1 MNQPVNLKCYICN
14 LNVRI
19 PLQCEQCKK
28 LFCKECLEKKYIEE
42 KKLFCP
48 NCLYEQSFDNYQ
60 TKIELISIYS
70 LNSLF
75 YPNYDNNYFKYCIQC
90 MVDFTETD
98 ENLHINH
105 YTFPSKIIRN
115 LKIDEAIKNLKN
127 IIDFQNFIKSFS
139 VDCRKDIKLI
149 ESIKQIKLNEID
161 IMKNQINKF
170 YNKSKLDYE
179 KLYKELE
186 ETNKKYEILIKDYLN
201 KINSII
207 NNNNKN
213 EVRNINELVINEISK
228 ISKKKK
234 KFNNA
239 KQVIEQN
246 IKFES
251 FMENKMLNN
260 QNYWNNEILNNR
272 IDLNFINLRFD
283 PKVSIY
289 QNNNN
294 EIIAKIELHQNFK
307 EKNNFINVH
316 LQINNSNDENSIKI
330 PFNMA
335 RKKNDN
341 TLIYKTKI
349 ENQELFYSLMENS
362 PYFSIFISQLTLT

>member
-1 MNQPVNLKCYICN
+1 
-14 LNVRI
+14 
-19 PLQCEQCKK
+19 
-28 LFCKECLEKKYIEE
+28 
-42 KKLFCP
+42 
-48 NCLYEQSFDNYQ
+48 
-60 TKIELISIYS
+60 
-70 LNSLF
+70 
-75 YPNYDNNYFKYCIQC
+75 
-90 MVDFTETD
+90 
-98 ENLHINH
+98 
-105 YTFPSKIIRN
+105 
-115 LKIDEAIKNLKN
+115 
-127 IIDFQNFIKSFS
+127 
-139 VDCRKDIKLI
+139 
-149 ESIKQIKLNEID
+149 
-161 IMKNQINKF
+161 MKNQINKF

-228 ISKKKK
+228 ISKEKK

-330 PFNMA
+330 PFNMV

>member
-1 MNQPVNLKCYICN
+1 
-14 LNVRI
+14 
-19 PLQCEQCKK
+19 
-28 LFCKECLEKKYIEE
+28 
-42 KKLFCP
+42 
-48 NCLYEQSFDNYQ
+48 
-60 TKIELISIYS
+60 
-70 LNSLF
+70 
-75 YPNYDNNYFKYCIQC
+75 
-90 MVDFTETD
+90 
-98 ENLHINH
+98 
-105 YTFPSKIIRN
+105 
-115 LKIDEAIKNLKN
+115 
-127 IIDFQNFIKSFS
+127 
-139 VDCRKDIKLI
+139 
-149 ESIKQIKLNEID
+149 
-161 IMKNQINKF
+161 
-170 YNKSKLDYE
+170 
-179 KLYKELE
+179 
-186 ETNKKYEILIKDYLN
+186 
-201 KINSII
+201 
-207 NNNNKN
+207 
-213 EVRNINELVINEISK
+213 
-228 ISKKKK
+228 
-234 KFNNA
+234 
-239 KQVIEQN
+239 
-246 IKFES
+246 
-251 FMENKMLNN
+251 MLNN

>member
-1 MNQPVNLKCYICN
+1 
-14 LNVRI
+14 
-19 PLQCEQCKK
+19 
-28 LFCKECLEKKYIEE
+28 
-42 KKLFCP
+42 
-48 NCLYEQSFDNYQ
+48 
-60 TKIELISIYS
+60 
-70 LNSLF
+70 
-75 YPNYDNNYFKYCIQC
+75 

-228 ISKKKK
+228 ISKEKK